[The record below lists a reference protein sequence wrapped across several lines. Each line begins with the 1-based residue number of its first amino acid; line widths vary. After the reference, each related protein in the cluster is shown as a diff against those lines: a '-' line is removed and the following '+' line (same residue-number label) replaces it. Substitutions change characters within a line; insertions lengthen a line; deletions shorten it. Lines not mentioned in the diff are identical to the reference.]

1 MVLQILAVIVLQQ
14 KNKKIRID
22 SYNYLSIEETIT
34 FHNVII
40 LIKLFVNMNKNNY
53 YYNIFLEKG
62 SQEDKSNICLCITKP
77 YLDRIDL
84 SEGIDVEKTIASK
97 DFDICHYWYFL
108 NKGFKFQPNVCN
120 KCHDLLV
127 MSKKPYY

>member
-1 MVLQILAVIVLQQ
+1 MQQ

-62 SQEDKSNICLCITKP
+62 SQEVNPIYVYVLQS
-77 YLDRIDL
+77 RISIEL
-84 SEGIDVEKTIASK
+84 TFLKELMLKKQLHQKTLIFATIGIS
-97 DFDICHYWYFL
+97 
-108 NKGFKFQPNVCN
+108 
-120 KCHDLLV
+120 
-127 MSKKPYY
+127 

>member
-1 MVLQILAVIVLQQ
+1 M
-14 KNKKIRID
+14 
-22 SYNYLSIEETIT
+22 SIEETIT

-77 YLDRIDL
+77 YFDRIDL

>member
-22 SYNYLSIEETIT
+22 SYNSLSIEETIT

-40 LIKLFVNMNKNNY
+40 LIKLFVNTNKSNY

-62 SQEDKSNICLCITKP
+62 SQEDKSNICLCITKANE
-77 YLDRIDL
+77 RKENVDL
-84 SEGIDVEKTIASK
+84 TEKSGTLWLGMAS
-97 DFDICHYWYFL
+97 
-108 NKGFKFQPNVCN
+108 
-120 KCHDLLV
+120 
-127 MSKKPYY
+127 SKPHKYCTVIGRVPKVS